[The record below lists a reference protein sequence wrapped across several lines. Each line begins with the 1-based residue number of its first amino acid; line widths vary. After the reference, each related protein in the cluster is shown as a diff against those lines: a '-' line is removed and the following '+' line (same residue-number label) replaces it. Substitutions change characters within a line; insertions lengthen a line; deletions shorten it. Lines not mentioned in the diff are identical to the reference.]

1 MKRLGLFVVALVFA
15 FSTTIMVADKP
26 AIAASEETTAI
37 EAVKADA
44 KVDEA
49 AIKADAKKARAEK
62 KAAKKRHV
70 AKKKAAKKE
79 AAAEKEAAEKV
90 EDAK

>member
-1 MKRLGLFVVALVFA
+1 MKRLVLFVVALVFA
-15 FSTTIMVADKP
+15 FSITVMVAHKT
-26 AIAASEETTAI
+26 AIAASEEKTEI

-44 KVDEA
+44 KADEA

-62 KAAKKRHV
+62 KAAKK
-70 AKKKAAKKE
+70 K
-79 AAAEKEAAEKV
+79 AAAEKEAADKV